1 MVILEP
7 FEAATRKLASD
18 SSPTLSIVLPVVTTL
33 ITSLEDR
40 STDSSFIKKIKDA
53 FRGSIQE
60 RFKEIYENKLV
71 LLDPRWKD
79 FTFLQRPSYQNHV
92 ETLSLLN
99 KLQAFEAKQL
109 AYLYLQ
115 EQYNSLLGNNLAV
128 PPVNTQQN
136 EEKEKEFDLF
146 DIMITNRN
154 NTSSNNRDSELLIY
168 ENEREI
174 HRNESPLEWW
184 YANQT
189 KYPILSQLAYK
200 YLCISGTSVPSE
212 RMFSAT

>member
-1 MVILEP
+1 MLQRFIEEEICITACLNEKLFQKHFSNAKVSKVMLEP

-18 SSPTLSIVLPVVTTL
+18 SLPTLSIVLPVVTTL

-40 STDSSFIKKIKDA
+40 STDSSLIKKMKDV

-60 RFKEIYENKLV
+60 RFTEIYENKLV
-71 LLDPRWKD
+71 QLCTVLDPRWKD
-79 FTFLQRPSYQNHV
+79 FTFLQRSSYQNHV

-115 EQYNSLLGNNLAV
+115 EQYNNLLRNNLAV
-128 PPVNTQQN
+128 SPVNAQQN

-146 DIMITNRN
+146 DMMITNRQV
-154 NTSSNNRDSELLIY
+154 TSSNTRDSELLMY
-168 ENEREI
+168 ENEREL
-174 HRNESPLEWW
+174 HR
-184 YANQT
+184 
-189 KYPILSQLAYK
+189 
-200 YLCISGTSVPSE
+200 
-212 RMFSAT
+212 